1 MGIDTYVF
9 EPVRINS
16 NMIHLSALANDCV
29 VSEHLTIVNA
39 KVGDRD
45 IADET
50 IYVTAGRSD
59 NAASSKEQATKNV
72 GATTSDYEQPV
83 ETVRLD
89 SFFPPGTK
97 VLYMKVDVQGYEL
110 MVLKG
115 AERILRENKGR
126 IQVRF
131 EYHEGLLR
139 TAGTNPEDL
148 LDYMKGL
155 GYEIVRRGEDID
167 MI

>member
-1 MGIDTYVF
+1 
-9 EPVRINS
+9 
-16 NMIHLSALANDCV
+16 MIHLSAMANDCV

-45 IADET
+45 IADGT
-50 IYVTAGRSD
+50 IYVTGGRSD

-72 GATTSDYEQPV
+72 GTSDSDYEQPV

-97 VLYMKVDVQGYEL
+97 VLHMKVDVQGYEL
-110 MVLKG
+110 LVLEG

-126 IQVRF
+126 IRVRF
-131 EYHEGLLR
+131 EYDEGLLKV
-139 TAGTNPEDL
+139 AGTNPEDL

-155 GYEIVRRGEDID
+155 GYEIVNNSGGDID